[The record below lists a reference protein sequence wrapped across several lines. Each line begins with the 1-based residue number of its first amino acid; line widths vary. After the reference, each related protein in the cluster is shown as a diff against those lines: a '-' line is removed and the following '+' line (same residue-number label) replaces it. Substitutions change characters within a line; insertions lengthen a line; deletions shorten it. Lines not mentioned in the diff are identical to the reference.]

1 MKLINMKCP
10 NCGAKLTIDK
20 DKENAVCQYCNQS
33 FYIDDEKDPAPIIQI
48 NIEKSEK
55 KASTAYQTDGSV
67 NINKIASIFIA
78 IVFIIIMIFGMNM
91 IRSTYIFSYD
101 SDSGSSE
108 EYRFKPES
116 AAMCEFTEKVF
127 GKDVEDISK
136 KEYASIKAVRFDKD
150 ESSDKVPWIF
160 SYSFEVDEN
169 GTAKDMKKITLSDTD
184 EIDLKD
190 LQAFSGLQYI
200 YVGSN
205 GRYNWNG
212 EYSNLYDFTNLKDI
226 KAFYIDESISKL
238 EYAFANP
245 EQIVTITANIYQDYD
260 LEILKK
266 FTGIRSLNMPY
277 MNHTYITDL
286 DFLTVF
292 RNLNDLSLNFKSPEK
307 WDLSPLSALVNLKK
321 LKISGTSNLDLQG
334 LEVLKGMPMIETLEL
349 EDIKQ
354 LRALNFIDNMPH
366 LDALSVKNCPI
377 NDISPLKNKISL
389 QSLSLINCDEIGDIS
404 AVATLSNLQNFE
416 YKSYSKIPKYV
427 SLNNSSLVSA
437 KIPCE
442 IADMLSGAL
451 NLEKLVLTGSNGN
464 SNTNFLPSL
473 RKLKT
478 LEFDSSAS
486 IFYSTSLASQ
496 IAASSIE
503 SVKGMSSHLY
513 DNRQEEQDAS
523 PIFADSSLRSLIFPN
538 NSDDYTAF
546 EVSLSK
552 IKDNNNIKVLDMS
565 NCYIR
570 NIDERGDRPFFVFDL
585 KPFGSYANQLLKH
598 FKAVEDLK
606 VRDCNLDNIEFVKN
620 MPNLKSIDLS
630 DNYVQDLSPLKAC
643 MKLEKVICK
652 NNSIANANV
661 LPNTVEITD

>member
-20 DKENAVCQYCNQS
+20 DKETAVCQYCNQS

-78 IVFIIIMIFGMNM
+78 IVFIIIMIFGMNT

-245 EQIVTITANIYQDYD
+245 EQIVTITASIYQ
-260 LEILKK
+260 
-266 FTGIRSLNMPY
+266 
-277 MNHTYITDL
+277 
-286 DFLTVF
+286 
-292 RNLNDLSLNFKSPEK
+292 EK

-585 KPFGSYANQLLKH
+585 KPFGTYANQLLKH

>member
-1 MKLINMKCP
+1 
-10 NCGAKLTIDK
+10 
-20 DKENAVCQYCNQS
+20 
-33 FYIDDEKDPAPIIQI
+33 
-48 NIEKSEK
+48 
-55 KASTAYQTDGSV
+55 
-67 NINKIASIFIA
+67 
-78 IVFIIIMIFGMNM
+78 MISGMNM

-108 EYRFKPES
+108 EYRLKPES
-116 AAMCEFTEKVF
+116 AAMCEFVETAF
-127 GKDVEDISK
+127 GKNLEDISNK
-136 KEYASIKAVRFDKD
+136 DYASLKAIRFDKNESGD
-150 ESSDKVPWIF
+150 EDSWVF
-160 SYSFEVDEN
+160 LYSFEVDED
-169 GTAKDMKKITLSDTD
+169 GKPEDMKKITVSDTD
-184 EIDLKD
+184 VIDLKD

-200 YVGSN
+200 NIGNN
-205 GRYNWNG
+205 GNYNWNG
-212 EYSNLYDFTNLKDI
+212 EYAYSYDFTNLKDI
-226 KAFYIDESISKL
+226 KAFYCDESISKF
-238 EYAFANP
+238 EDAFEKP
-245 EQIVTITANIYQDYD
+245 EQIVAISANIHQEDD
-260 LEILKK
+260 VEILKK
-266 FTGIRSLNMPY
+266 FTGIKSFNMPY
-277 MNHTYITDL
+277 MSHTYIKDL

-292 RNLNDLSLNFKSPEK
+292 RNLNDLNLSFNSSEK

-538 NSDDYTAF
+538 NSDDY
-546 EVSLSK
+546 
-552 IKDNNNIKVLDMS
+552 NNNIKVLDMS